1 MRSFLPAAALAMLLL
16 SGTANGANFEVRM
29 LDFGT
34 DGKTMVFSPSFLRIE
49 PGDTVTFIPVD
60 SGHNAETI
68 LDMSPDAAPTWK
80 GKIDEEFSNT
90 LSEQGLYG
98 YKSDRQFAVGMVW
111 LIQVGG
117 DKSNLTQ
124 LMEVR
129 LPGRAQARM
138 AELFAKTSP

>member
-1 MRSFLPAAALAMLLL
+1 MRLFLSAAVFAMLFVG
-16 SGTANGANFEVRM
+16 GTASGANFEVRM

-34 DGKTMVFSPSFLRIE
+34 DGKTMVFSPTFLRIE
-49 PGDTVTFIPVD
+49 PGETVAFIPVD
-60 SGHNAETI
+60 RGHNAETI
-68 LDMSPDAAPTWK
+68 LDMSPDAAPAWK
-80 GKIDEEFSNT
+80 GRIDEEFSIT
-90 LSEQGLYG
+90 FSEPGLYG
-98 YKSDRQFAVGMVW
+98 YKSDRQFVAGMVG

-129 LPGRAQARM
+129 LPGRAEARM

>member
-1 MRSFLPAAALAMLLL
+1 MRTFLPAFVFAVLLVG
-16 SGTANGANFEVRM
+16 GTASGANFKVRM

-60 SGHNAETI
+60 RGHNAETI
-68 LDMSPDAAPTWK
+68 LEMIPDEAPVWQ
-80 GKIDEEFSNT
+80 GKIDEAFSIT
-90 LSEQGLYG
+90 LSEPGLYG
-98 YKSDRQFAVGMVW
+98 YKSDRQFAIGMVG
-111 LIQVGG
+111 LIQVGSE
-117 DKSNLTQ
+117 KSNLTQ